1 MKNALLVAMEFQA
14 LLPAFE
20 NPMYTEG
27 YEGFY
32 HLDRMEGDVECT
44 QMAYIIGIMTGRN
57 SNRKRHFR
65 KNS

>member
-14 LLPAFE
+14 LLPVFE

-32 HLDRMEGDVECT
+32 HLDR
-44 QMAYIIGIMTGRN
+44 YGR
-57 SNRKRHFR
+57 RC
-65 KNS
+65 KNAPDAISSDHDREKFQQKKAFSKSS